1 MDADRI
7 RRAVLLACLLAAF
20 PALADNVKNKSSARA
35 APQSIKQQAAPPPT
49 LSGDGPHID
58 KPKGAST
65 GGAAGSVNTNKPITP
80 TGTQSVGGQATGGS
94 AAAGAALGTAT
105 TSSQPAS
112 GSTLVN
118 PNAAKDAAGG
128 ATPDDFSRGKKLQGV
143 VDGGAGALKDQ
154 ANSKNANAPGQQSG
168 TDLVNK
174 AGALP
179 SADAGKNATSRR
191 GQQGEEKD
199 SDIIKDKNG
208 NVLGTRGELE
218 KIGKEQ
224 NSGGYSA
231 KELADMKAEQNAG
244 GFTEKQL
251 KDLKADQDKWN
262 RGGVESAQEAERMK
276 AQQEKE
282 LAAQTGGTNTR
293 PNPDSDTGDGRG
305 RKVVGS
311 DPAKKT
317 PAQVEAERR
326 RQRTLPNDDKQQ
338 VERMQADQRAAGATM
353 AGRRTNAIN
362 PGEQSAPAGGNT
374 GQPKRGAQSGQPENA
389 KGGRPGC
396 PADNPTC

>member
-154 ANSKNANAPGQQSG
+154 ANSKKANAPGQQSG

-231 KELADMKAEQNAG
+231 KEFGGHEGGAECRRFHGKTIEGPEGGPGQVEPRWRRVSAGSGAHEGPAGKGIGRADRRDQYKAES
-244 GFTEKQL
+244 GFRYRRR
-251 KDLKADQDKWN
+251 A
-262 RGGVESAQEAERMK
+262 RQEGRR
-276 AQQEKE
+276 Q
-282 LAAQTGGTNTR
+282 R
-293 PNPDSDTGDGRG
+293 PGE
-305 RKVVGS
+305 
-311 DPAKKT
+311 KT